1 MKLFI
6 FLLGI
11 AAGAAGYHY
20 YHKPACPAL
29 NPSLH
34 STPAVESPANPPH
47 SAAPAHSTDTRSFTE
62 KARDGAIAAKDGI
75 SQKLVEWHLT
85 PAEIN
90 TELEK
95 TGRVVRTKAAAAGQ
109 SLSNARLVAVIK
121 GKYAL
126 EDDLSART
134 INVDADAGKVTLR
147 GTAKSHDLIARA
159 IALAL
164 ATDGV
169 TSVHSEL
176 TVAP

>member
-1 MKLFI
+1 MKLFL

-29 NPSLH
+29 NP
-34 STPAVESPANPPH
+34 TPAVEK
-47 SAAPAHSTDTRSFTE
+47 SAEAPQPAPAADNRSFTD
-62 KARDGAIAAKDGI
+62 KVRDGAAAAKESI
-75 SQKLVEWHLT
+75 SHKLVEWHLT

-90 TELEK
+90 QELEK
-95 TGRVVRTKAAAAGQ
+95 TGRVVRTKAASAGQ
-109 SLSNARLVAVIK
+109 TISNARVAAVIK

-126 EDDLSART
+126 HDDLSART
-134 INVDADAGKVTLR
+134 INVDAEAGKVTLR
-147 GTAKSHDLIARA
+147 GTAKSPELIARA

-164 ATDGV
+164 ETEGV
-169 TSVHSEL
+169 TSVDSQL

>member
-29 NPSLH
+29 NP
-34 STPAVESPANPPH
+34 TPAVESSAGH
-47 SAAPAHSTDTRSFTE
+47 AHTAAPAPSPDTRSFTE
-62 KARDGAIAAKDGI
+62 KARDGALAAKEGI
-75 SQKLVEWHLT
+75 AQKLVEWHLT

-90 TELEK
+90 AELEK
-95 TGRVVRTKAAAAGQ
+95 TGRVVRNKTATASQ
-109 SLSNARLVAVIK
+109 SLSNARIVAVIK

-126 EDDLSART
+126 DDDLSARAIT
-134 INVDADAGKVTLR
+134 VDAESGKVTLR
-147 GTAKSHDLIARA
+147 GTTRSPELIARA

-169 TSVHSEL
+169 TSVDSQL
-176 TVAP
+176 TVTAQ